1 MTRYVVDASV
11 AVEYL
16 LRTPLGLPAADIVE
30 SASLVAPELID
41 AEALSVLRR
50 AVLGGR
56 LDEARAEMA
65 VDDLTHWPVDRI
77 SHRSPARLAWHYY
90 QSVNTYDAF
99 YVAAARAQG
108 LPLLTADGRLA
119 RASGVGGVHVVS
131 LRSNA

>member
-16 LRTPLGLPAADIVE
+16 LRTSLGLTLADMIG

-41 AEALSVLRR
+41 TEVLSVLRR

-77 SHRSPARLAWHYY
+77 SHQSLGRLAWSYY
-90 QSVNTYDAF
+90 QNVSACDAF
-99 YVAAARAQG
+99 YVAAARAHG
-108 LPLLTADGRLA
+108 LSLLTADGRLA
-119 RASGVGGVHVVS
+119 RASGLGGVHVVS